1 MKQLLVLT
9 KLQQFNSKRMASK
22 LFSPEQKAE
31 IVAAIKA
38 AETQTSGEIQV
49 HIESTCKG
57 AVLDRAA
64 KVFETLKMYQT
75 KDRNG
80 VLVYLAIE
88 DHKFAILGDAGINSV
103 VPADFWESTKDLM
116 ANHFRQGK
124 FTEGLIEGIHH
135 AGDQLKTHFPYDHQD
150 DQNELSNEV
159 SFGK

>member
-1 MKQLLVLT
+1 
-9 KLQQFNSKRMASK
+9 MASK

-31 IVAAIKA
+31 IVASIKA

-80 VLVYLAIE
+80 VLVYLAVE
-88 DHKFAILGDAGINSV
+88 DHKFAILGDAGINSLV
-103 VPADFWESTKDLM
+103 TEDFWESTTDLM

-124 FTEGLIEGIHH
+124 FTEGLIEVIHH

-159 SFGK
+159 SFGE

>member
-1 MKQLLVLT
+1 MKQLRVLT

-22 LFSPEQKAE
+22 LFSSGQKAE
-31 IVAAIKA
+31 IVAAIKS

-49 HIESTCKG
+49 HIESRCKG
-57 AVLDRAA
+57 DVLDRAA
-64 KVFETLKMYQT
+64 EVFKLLKMYQT

-80 VLVYLAIE
+80 VLVYLAVE

-103 VPADFWESTKDLM
+103 VPGDFWESTKDLM
-116 ANHFRQGK
+116 LSHFRQGK

-159 SFGK
+159 SFGE

>member
-1 MKQLLVLT
+1 
-9 KLQQFNSKRMASK
+9 MASK
-22 LFSPEQKAE
+22 LFSSEQKAE

-80 VLVYLAIE
+80 VLIYLAVE

-103 VPADFWESTKDLM
+103 VPADFWGSTKDLM
-116 ANHFRQGK
+116 ASHFRQGK

-135 AGDQLKTHFPYDHQD
+135 AGDQLKTHFPYDHLD

-159 SFGK
+159 SFG

>member
-1 MKQLLVLT
+1 MKQLLALT
-9 KLQQFNSKRMASK
+9 KLHQFNSKRMASK
-22 LFSPEQKAE
+22 LFSPEQKEE

-80 VLVYLAIE
+80 VLVYLAVE

-116 ANHFRQGK
+116 ASHFRQGK

-159 SFGK
+159 SFGE